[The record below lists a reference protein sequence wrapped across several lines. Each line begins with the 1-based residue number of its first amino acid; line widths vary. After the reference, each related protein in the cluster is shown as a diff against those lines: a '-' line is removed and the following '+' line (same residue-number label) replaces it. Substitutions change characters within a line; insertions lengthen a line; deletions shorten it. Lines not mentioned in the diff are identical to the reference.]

1 MSFYDELLII
11 NKISFNK
18 YLIRKRVYTI
28 VAELMGGVILS
39 LIINLI
45 GLNCNHLDIFIN
57 IGILLGAIALA
68 IVDAMEIRTLKKC
81 NKELEEKKDG
91 QD

>member
-28 VAELMGGVILS
+28 VAELIGGVILS

-45 GLNCNHLDIFIN
+45 SLERTLNIFIS

-68 IVDAMEIRTLKKC
+68 IVDAMEIRSLIRY

>member
-28 VAELMGGVILS
+28 VAELIGGVILS

-45 GLNCNHLDIFIN
+45 SLERTLNIFIS

-68 IVDAMEIRTLKKC
+68 IVDAMEIRTLKRY

>member
-45 GLNCNHLDIFIN
+45 SLERRLNIFIS

-68 IVDAMEIRTLKKC
+68 IVDAMEIRTLKRY

>member
-45 GLNCNHLDIFIN
+45 SLERTLNIFIS

-68 IVDAMEIRTLKKC
+68 IVDAMEIRTLKRC

>member
-28 VAELMGGVILS
+28 VAELIGGVILS

-45 GLNCNHLDIFIN
+45 SLERTLNIFIS